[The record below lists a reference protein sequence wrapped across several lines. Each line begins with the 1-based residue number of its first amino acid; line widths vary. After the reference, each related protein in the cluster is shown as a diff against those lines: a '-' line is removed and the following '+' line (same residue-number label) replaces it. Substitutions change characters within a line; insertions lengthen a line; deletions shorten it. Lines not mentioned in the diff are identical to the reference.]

1 MAEVIE
7 LKLAEALL
15 LRSEYQQRIESLK
28 QRISDNVRI
37 QENDTPHEKPDIL
50 LSEIVNISG
59 QLCEIIKRINRNN
72 SKIIL
77 PDGQTM
83 AEALVDRDML
93 LKERSILLGIVS
105 KANERDYRLTHS
117 EVRTYLTVDVAKL
130 QKQIDELSRRYRE
143 LDTMIQS
150 TNWTTELE

>member
-1 MAEVIE
+1 M
-7 LKLAEALL
+7 
-15 LRSEYQQRIESLK
+15 
-28 QRISDNVRI
+28 
-37 QENDTPHEKPDIL
+37 
-50 LSEIVNISG
+50 NISG

-105 KANERDYRLTHS
+105 KANERDYGLTHS